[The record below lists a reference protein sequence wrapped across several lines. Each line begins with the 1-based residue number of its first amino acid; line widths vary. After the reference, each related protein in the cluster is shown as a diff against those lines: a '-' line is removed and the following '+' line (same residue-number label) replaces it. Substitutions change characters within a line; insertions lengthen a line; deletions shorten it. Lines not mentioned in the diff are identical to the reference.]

1 MGFNA
6 RSYAVANVPAVLA
19 NDVDIQ
25 AYLAG
30 PESVTSFQR
39 REITIPTEGGKY
51 NGANLLVG
59 DFLPGGFSALHRTV
73 NIDFVVCCL
82 GSIIHGKTSE
92 DKTIRPLL
100 CILIA
105 TKLDSGERVVLK
117 PGVN

>member
-1 MGFNA
+1 M
-6 RSYAVANVPAVLA
+6 
-19 NDVDIQ
+19 
-25 AYLAG
+25 
-30 PESVTSFQR
+30 
-39 REITIPTEGGKY
+39 
-51 NGANLLVG
+51 
-59 DFLPGGFSALHRTV
+59 